1 MTIITITTDFGLRD
15 GYVGVMKGVIWG
27 INPSVKIVDITHL
40 IPPQSVGLGGIALQ
54 RVVPFFPAGTI
65 HLAVVDPGVGT
76 KRRAMAAKIGQ
87 NLYVAPDNGLLTR
100 IINNALKIGEEV
112 VFVDLDQP
120 KYWLSEISHVF
131 HGRDIF
137 APVAAHLSNGVDIN
151 EVGTP
156 FQDPILLTIPEPELQ
171 PDRIFGEV
179 ISIDNFGN
187 LATNIFVTHLSHYD
201 RKFVIKI
208 KDTLI
213 PDFVETFGDRSTE
226 TLVGMMGTQN
236 DFLIASV
243 NSNAQRKLDAK
254 IGDKVEILFG
264 KL

>member
-1 MTIITITTDFGLRD
+1 MAIITITTDFGLRD

-40 IPPQSVGLGGIALQ
+40 IPAQSIELGAIALQ
-54 RVVPFFPAGTI
+54 RVVPFFPPGTI

-76 KRRAMAAKIGQ
+76 KRRAMVAKIGQ
-87 NLYVAPDNGLLTR
+87 NWYVAPDNGLLTR
-100 IINNALKIGEEV
+100 IINNALNDGEEMF
-112 VFVDLDQP
+112 FVDLDQP
-120 KYWLSEISHVF
+120 KYWLPEISHVF

-137 APVAAHLSNGVDIN
+137 APVAAHLSAGIDLKD
-151 EVGTP
+151 VGTL
-156 FQDPILLTIPEPELQ
+156 FNDPVLLSVPEPELS
-171 PDRIFGEV
+171 PGKIIGEV

-187 LATNIFVTHLSHYD
+187 LATNIFATHFSKYNQEFVT
-201 RKFVIKI
+201 KI
-208 KDTLI
+208 HSTII
-213 PDFVETFGDRSTE
+213 PDFVETFGDRPSE
-226 TLVGMMGTQN
+226 TLVGMIGTQN

-243 NSNAQRKLDAK
+243 NSNAQRKLNAK